1 MCEKNGW
8 TKTLRGMTKF
18 GAVAERNKT
27 MSVRDIELFTEIT
40 GDRNPLHNDD
50 KRTNLLIVGAGPFGL
65 AMAAYARHLGI
76 EHLIVG
82 KPMAFWK
89 ANMPKGMHLRSACDW
104 HLDPMDVDTIEK
116 FLETKGL
123 RPRDVEPLSL
133 EFYLSYAQWFQEQK
147 EILVLPALVQNLDWD
162 DHWHVSVPRCYG

>member
-65 AMAAYARHLGI
+65 AIAAYARHLGI

-82 KPMAFWK
+82 KPMGFWK
-89 ANMPKGMHLRSACDW
+89 ANQSVKASAETRSLVRRIQGIMRYRLYLRS
-104 HLDPMDVDTIEK
+104 
-116 FLETKGL
+116 
-123 RPRDVEPLSL
+123 LS
-133 EFYLSYAQWFQEQK
+133 
-147 EILVLPALVQNLDWD
+147 
-162 DHWHVSVPRCYG
+162 